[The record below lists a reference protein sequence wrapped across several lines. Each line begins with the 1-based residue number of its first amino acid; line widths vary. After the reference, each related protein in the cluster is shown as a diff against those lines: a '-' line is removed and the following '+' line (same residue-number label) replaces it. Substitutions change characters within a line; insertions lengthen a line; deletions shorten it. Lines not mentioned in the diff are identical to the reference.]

1 MKNEFIDLISAFS
14 CCAKIKDLINNEY
27 KTLLEFSNFFRFNL
41 INKPLIDKSKSEAED
56 FSNKLILSF
65 N

>member
-1 MKNEFIDLISAFS
+1 MKNEFIDLILAFN
-14 CCAKIKDLINNEY
+14 CCAKMKDLINNEN
-27 KTLLEFSNFFRFNL
+27 KTLLEVSNFFRFNL
-41 INKPLIDKSKSEAED
+41 ISKPLIDKSKSEVEN